1 MRLYAPLRTTS
12 LDPYQIL
19 ALSRSADSKQIKQA
33 YYALV
38 KRHHP
43 DRPSSSKPKDFEFKY
58 GASGDSPLCEIGR
71 LTWIFAEI

>member
-43 DRPSSSKPKDFEFKY
+43 DRPSSSKPKDFEFK
-58 GASGDSPLCEIGR
+58 
-71 LTWIFAEI
+71 